1 MTSGE
6 KTSQTKVIKNTLKKY
21 ISFMV
26 SCCINNPGFPSQIKY
41 KLTKPP
47 NDFNPSFINK
57 GKEFENLVY
66 NIAKT

>member
-1 MTSGE
+1 
-6 KTSQTKVIKNTLKKY
+6 
-21 ISFMV
+21 MV